1 MTNNFWGYTTLII
14 KGANFLNLIKLF
26 QKEKLK
32 IKELKKISSSE
43 MLIKV
48 KKRQTKKLIAIL
60 NNKCYTITKTNSQ
73 TPNYFK
79 PFKNISI
86 VVGIIFGILLNF
98 FASFFVWDIQLVGDQ
113 SLKAEIL
120 SSLKSHGIKKGTLKS
135 VLNFSEI
142 EKMLYSE
149 VENISLLNLSQKGT
163 TVFVSYT
170 KRTSNQKDEI
180 TSSKS
185 ILAKNDG
192 IISSILTIS
201 GTPVVKIGDYVKK
214 GQELICGYKI
224 EDEEQKECAA
234 IGQVFAYVWKS
245 ATLEYPKKSIV
256 WARTQNF
263 VTNYKVVFKDDVLFS
278 TNNPVAFEKFET
290 EEETKYLTDKVLPIK
305 IIYTTSYELEKIEI
319 EQDFEENQQSLIS
332 QARLLCWQQIEG
344 NEQILEEKTE
354 TNFISDIYF
363 ITHYIKIKE
372 KISWN

>member
-1 MTNNFWGYTTLII
+1 MTNNFWGYTTLVI
-14 KGANFLNLIKLF
+14 KGTNFLNLIKLF

-32 IKELKKISSSE
+32 IKELKKISPSE

-48 KKRQTKKLIAIL
+48 KTHQTKKLIAIL
-60 NNKCYTITKTNSQ
+60 NKKCYTITKTNSQ
-73 TPNYFK
+73 TQNYFK

-98 FASFFVWDIQLVGDQ
+98 FASFFVWNIHLVGDQ

-120 SSLKSHGIKKGTLKS
+120 SCLNNHGIKNGTFKS

-142 EKMLYSE
+142 EKILYRE
-149 VENISLLNLSQKGT
+149 VENISLLSLSQKGT
-163 TVFVSYT
+163 TIFVSYT
-170 KRTSNQKDEI
+170 KRTPNQKNELM
-180 TSSKS
+180 SSKS

-224 EDEEQKECAA
+224 EDEEQEECDA

-256 WARTQNF
+256 WTRNKNF
-263 VTNYKVVFKDDVLFS
+263 VTNYKVMFQNTVLFS
-278 TNNPVAFEKFET
+278 TNNPVLFEKFET

-305 IIYTTSYELEKIEI
+305 IVYTTSYELEKIEI
-319 EQDFEENQQSLIS
+319 EQDFEKNKQSLIS
-332 QARLLCWQQIEG
+332 QTRLLCWQQIEG

-354 TNFISDIYF
+354 TNFVSDIYF

-372 KISWN
+372 KIS